1 MNWDFFPVDGCILLV
16 SVWGLHLI
24 RVTLL
29 IGDLIEVLKYIPVK
43 EGLCRRSLRL
53 GICIEVPSGWRLN
66 WGFFPFGD
74 CVDVSSGWGLY

>member
-29 IGDLIEVLKYIPVK
+29 IGDLIEVLKYIPV
-43 EGLCRRSLRL
+43 LRR
-53 GICIEVPSGWRLN
+53 
-66 WGFFPFGD
+66 D
-74 CVDVSSGWGLY
+74 CVDVPYGWEFVLRFLPAGD